1 MFLARKDFDLDDVA
15 YRAFEDEERTLRE
28 LINSSDCPPNIMTS
42 ICSTVCTIN
51 WGRRPASIFFPPV
64 IGDLSNY
71 INNDDNKPSS
81 HIDRFRH
88 VRQMLGLCHAL
99 EWLAKHLA
107 YKKDNDR
114 NSYHYLDLKPENILV
129 CEDHTAGLDRPVMF
143 KIGDFRQMQ
152 ELQHVMLM
160 EDNKSKQHRGTYRA
174 PEIQGDKPWQEV
186 KSNSDIWSFGCLFLL
201 IVIFNYQ
208 GADGI
213 AHFSEARRRE
223 LKDSDQFC
231 NPNPQRSDVCNPAV
245 TRYLNTH
252 IDNRIGGLEIDDTI
266 TLDSLKYLQKF
277 VLVKSSSRHDT
288 AKLSENL
295 RSIYSQTRFTPAD
308 VFTHLNV
315 PKDATHCSHSPDGMV
330 FFPSVTK
337 VVLWDNLPNI
347 EGSHPLAIKS
357 RWSRILR
364 PTSTSCS
371 RLSLCIVWEGPNDFD
386 VRSYF
391 VDSLNAVNNLIVPLS
406 RHKVA
411 GSPPQDGATDRYRL
425 PRRQDRCVS

>member
-1 MFLARKDFDLDDVA
+1 MFLARKDFDLNDVA

-42 ICSTVCTIN
+42 ICSTVCTTD
-51 WGRRPASIFFPPV
+51 WGTRPASIFFPPV

-99 EWLAKHLA
+99 EWLAKNLA

-114 NSYHYLDLKPENILV
+114 NSYHYLDLKPENVLV
-129 CEDHTAGLDRPVMF
+129 CEDHTAGLGRPVTF
-143 KIGDFRQMQ
+143 KIGDFRQTQ
-152 ELQHVMLM
+152 EVQHTMLM
-160 EDNKSKQHRGTYRA
+160 EGNKRKQHRGTYRA

-186 KSNSDIWSFGCLFLL
+186 KSNSDVWSFGCLFLL

-231 NPNPQRSDVCNPAV
+231 NPNSQRSDVCNPAV
-245 TRYLNTH
+245 TRYLDVYINNQ
-252 IDNRIGGLEIDDTI
+252 IDGLEIHDAI
-266 TLDSLKYLQKF
+266 TLESLKYLQKS
-277 VLVKSSSRHDT
+277 VLARSSRRHGA
-288 AKLSENL
+288 AKVSENL
-295 RSIYSQTRFTPAD
+295 HSIYNQARFTPED
-308 VFTHLNV
+308 VITHSNV
-315 PKDATHCSHSPDGMV
+315 PSDATHCGHSPDGMV
-330 FFPSVTK
+330 FFSSPTK
-337 VVLWDNLPNI
+337 VVLWDDLPDI
-347 EGSHPLAIKS
+347 EEIHPLAIKS
-357 RWSRILR
+357 RWSTILQ

-371 RLSLCIVWEGPNDFD
+371 RLSLCIVLKGPNDFD
-386 VRSYF
+386 VRFYF
-391 VDSLNAVNNLIVPLS
+391 VDFLNAVNNLIVRLS